1 MSVPIYEYECRH
13 CSHRFEFL
21 LLPSSSTTPACP
33 ECGGQ
38 ELERLLSGFAVNT
51 AELSRARVKQAR
63 AVKAQS
69 KDQKDQ
75 KVAEAERVRDHRH

>member
-1 MSVPIYEYECRH
+1 MSVPIYEYECRR
-13 CSHRFEFL
+13 CGHRFEFL
-21 LLPSSSTTPACP
+21 LPSSNTTPACP
-33 ECGGQ
+33 KCRGQ

>member
-1 MSVPIYEYECRH
+1 MPIYEYECRH
-13 CSHRFEFL
+13 CGHQFECL
-21 LLPSSSTTPACP
+21 TLPSSTTAPACP
-33 ECGGQ
+33 ACKGE

-69 KDQKDQ
+69 KDQKEQ
-75 KVAEAERVRDHRH
+75 KVAEAERVKDHRH